1 MKSITTDHR
10 SIDGKTPTSVRLLNN
25 PLDFIAED
33 HLRLR
38 AMCAELDRLA
48 ETAAIEGTAISG
60 MIEYLEQELPLLLAD
75 EDDDLMPRLL
85 CRAEPEDELPKLA
98 ERLEKE
104 HAEIADHLKSVTSG
118 LASLALATSLSD
130 VLRTSMIEL
139 ANAARR
145 HLILENAV
153 LLPLAKARLTKE
165 DLIALR
171 SAMLKRRGL
180 DNLFATS
187 FPSHQPFHQKE

>member
-10 SIDGKTPTSVRLLNN
+10 SIDGKTPTSVMLLKN

-38 AMCAELDRLA
+38 AMCIELDRLA
-48 ETAAIEGTAISG
+48 ETPIIEGPAISG
-60 MIEYLEQELPLLLAD
+60 MIEYLEHELPLLLSD
-75 EDDDLMPRLL
+75 EDDDLMPRILS
-85 CRAEPEDELPKLA
+85 RAEPEDELPKLV

-104 HAEIADHLKSVTSG
+104 HSEIAGHLKAVTSG
-118 LASLALATSLSD
+118 LAGLALATSISD
-130 VLRTSMIEL
+130 VLRTSMRDL
-139 ANAARR
+139 ADAARR

-153 LLPLAKARLTKE
+153 LLPLAKARLTEE
-165 DLIALR
+165 DLQALR

-180 DNLFATS
+180 ESLFAT
-187 FPSHQPFHQKE
+187 